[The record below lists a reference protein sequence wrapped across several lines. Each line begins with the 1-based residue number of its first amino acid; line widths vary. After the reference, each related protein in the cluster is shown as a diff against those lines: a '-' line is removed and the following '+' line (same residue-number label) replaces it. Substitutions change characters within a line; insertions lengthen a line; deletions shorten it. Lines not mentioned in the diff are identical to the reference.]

1 MDKKKEAQIIHEH
14 IVKGDSY
21 RTLSKRYGVSLGTVY
36 NMIKKAKQGKSE
48 LQIIVSEGNEEPIPD
63 DLKSLKEALRVERLK
78 NELLNAVIDV
88 SSKELGIDLR
98 KKHGTRQ

>member
-21 RTLSKRYGVSLGTVY
+21 RTLSKRYGVSVGTVY
-36 NMIKKAKQGKSE
+36 NMLKKAKQGKPDLQVTEAASE
-48 LQIIVSEGNEEPIPD
+48 ELAMPD
-63 DLKSLKEALRVERLK
+63 DLRSLKEALRVERLK

-98 KKHGTRQ
+98 KKHGTRP

>member
-36 NMIKKAKQGKSE
+36 NMLKKAKQGKPD
-48 LQIIVSEGNEEPIPD
+48 LQVTEEAEVGMPD
-63 DLKSLKEALRVERLK
+63 EIRSLQEALRVERLK

-98 KKHGTRQ
+98 KKHGTGQ